1 MTARAASSKKTL
13 EVRQVKSGI
22 GYNRRQKLT
31 LRALGLEKVGR
42 VRVLPDNPQVRGM
55 LGKIPHLVEVNESPA
70 RGK

>member
-1 MTARAASSKKTL
+1 MTARSTSSKNTL

-31 LRALGLEKVGR
+31 LRALGLGQVGR

-55 LGKIPHLVEVNESPA
+55 LGKIPHLVEVDESPG